1 VTAIIF
7 HKFQPD
13 RRHVDASKIP
23 IRNANLPATETERG
37 RDRSCPAQE
46 DSRAEIRGSS
56 LSMLKT
62 RTERQAGR
70 RQRRSRESKLGSR
83 RIDFSAL
90 VVVVVAIVVVVVA
103 AGTEKASDS
112 PSMSHR
118 VYWDYKACRGR
129 RAGRRDLFELFKLD
143 TKLNACSARV
153 QVMTALAYKW

>member
-1 VTAIIF
+1 MPGT
-7 HKFQPD
+7 
-13 RRHVDASKIP
+13 RRFAGRNSRFLVKHAKDKNRAAGRKETASK
-23 IRNANLPATETERG
+23 LPEW
-37 RDRSCPAQE
+37 RD
-46 DSRAEIRGSS
+46 
-56 LSMLKT
+56 
-62 RTERQAGR
+62 
-70 RQRRSRESKLGSR
+70 SKLGSR
-83 RIDFSAL
+83 RIDFSAF
-90 VVVVVAIVVVVVA
+90 VVVVVLIVA